1 MTDRPRLP
9 PTVVVLPGTDLEGE
23 WERFRIFEA
32 LHHGMAIC
40 NPMTGGD
47 LEALVD
53 ALDPTDGERAVD
65 LACGHGELL
74 LRMAARSRIEGMGV
88 DLSPWVIARAARR
101 AGSISRPESI
111 TWCIGEARTAGTETS
126 WDIATCL
133 GASWVWHGFAGT
145 VRALASRVNPGG
157 RIAVGDLRL
166 REGADPDR
174 VAEEH
179 GRVPTREEQAE
190 LLTGAGLCDIDELA
204 PTLGGWDGYLERIA
218 ASAETWAARHPGE
231 EAERFVAES
240 ESWRL
245 EHERDRAFLRW
256 TVWTARRP

>member
-1 MTDRPRLP
+1 MTDRPGLP
-9 PTVVVLPGTDLEGE
+9 PGVVVLPGTDLEGE

-32 LHHGMAIC
+32 LHHAMDIC
-40 NPMTGGD
+40 NPMTKGD
-47 LEALVD
+47 LDCLVD
-53 ALDPTDGERAVD
+53 ALDPSDGERALD

-74 LRMAARSRIEGMGV
+74 LRMAARSSIEGMGV
-88 DLSPWVIARAARR
+88 DLSPWVIARAA
-101 AGSISRPESI
+101 AKTGSASLPGSI
-111 TWCIGEARTAGTETS
+111 TWCVGQARTAGTDTS

-133 GASWVWHGFAGT
+133 GASWVWHGFPGT
-145 VRALASRVNPGG
+145 VRALASRIGPGG

-166 REGADPDR
+166 HEGADPDR

-190 LLTGAGLCDIDELA
+190 FLADAGLCDIDELA
-204 PTLGGWDGYLERIA
+204 LAPGGWDRYLERIA
-218 ASAETWAARHPGE
+218 ESAETWAAQHPGV
-231 EAERFVAES
+231 EAERFVSES

-245 EHERDRAFLRW
+245 EHERDRAFLTW